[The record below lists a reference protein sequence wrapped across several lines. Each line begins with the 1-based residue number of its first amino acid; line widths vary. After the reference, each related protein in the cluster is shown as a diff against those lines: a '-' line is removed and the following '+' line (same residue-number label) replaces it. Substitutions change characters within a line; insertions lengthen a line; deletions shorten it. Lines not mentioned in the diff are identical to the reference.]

1 MVRGVNAPIRLAFS
15 PDSDDLFMFWP
26 LLHGKVDP
34 DGLTFTHER
43 DDTETLNARAE
54 RGDVDVI
61 AVSIARY
68 ATIAKDW
75 LLLPHGASIG
85 RGYGP
90 VVVAEKEQPLGALAG
105 KRIGVPGLRTTAY
118 ATLRLLL
125 PDFEAVV
132 VPIQP
137 YARAFET
144 LRARE
149 VDAALL
155 IHEGRLTYEREGFQK
170 VCDVGE
176 GWMKLTGLPLPLGGN
191 AIRRALGPELVRRVS
206 AACGRSIAWA
216 LAHRDEVMDALLAE
230 ETRADVKLDRAMLD
244 RYLAMYANEDTRATP
259 PDARRAVAELFQR
272 ARAAKIF
279 DGVAEPEFAP

>member
-1 MVRGVNAPIRLAFS
+1 VPPPIRLAFS

-26 LLHGKVDP
+26 LLHGKVDTG
-34 DGLTFTHER
+34 GLTFTHER
-43 DDTETLNARAE
+43 ADTETLNERAA

-68 ATIAKDW
+68 ATIAQDW

-90 VVVAEKEQPLGALAG
+90 VVVAEKSAPLEALRG

-118 ATLRLLL
+118 VTLRLLL
-125 PDFEAVV
+125 PEFEAVV

-137 YARAFET
+137 YARAFEV

-155 IHEGRLTYEREGFQK
+155 IHEGRLTFEREGFAK

-176 GWMKLTGLPLPLGGN
+176 AWAQLTGLPLPLGGN
-191 AIRRALGPELVRRVS
+191 AIRRALGAELVARVS
-206 AACGRSIAWA
+206 AACKTSIAWA
-216 LAHRDEVMDALLAE
+216 LEHRDEVMTALLAA

-244 RYLAMYANEDTRATP
+244 RYLAMYANEDTRETP
-259 PDARRAVAELFQR
+259 PDARRAVGELFRR
-272 ARAAKIF
+272 ARAAGIF